1 MVTVSSFMGI
11 QSFALDDRI
20 PAYEDIVI
28 DLQGQTGHKGIWAMP
43 GGLVG
48 WQWPTGHKGI

>member
-1 MVTVSSFMGI
+1 MGI